1 MLWVLM
7 DILPHAG
14 AKIQTKTAYGFQISH
29 FYGSFSND
37 IMAVKGLK
45 DAKFSLSFSLML
57 GLCILKTYN
66 I

>member
-1 MLWVLM
+1 MRFGGHPST
-7 DILPHAG
+7 PHAG
-14 AKIQTKTAYGFQISH
+14 AKIQTKTAYVFQIPH

-37 IMAVKGLK
+37 VMAVKGLK
-45 DAKFSLSFSLML
+45 DVKLSLSFRLML